1 MSCFDDMEDQN
12 SPDSDGTISIS
23 LSIDQSTGD
32 VDVQTG
38 RIDELSIDEL
48 TVTVF
53 DASDNEQ
60 IRFFPDGSTIEPFS
74 VNPGTYYAEASNN
87 ETSSFGF
94 EAPKFFAE
102 SQQVTITSNN
112 SGTIVLNAEQTNSKV
127 SVSYDPQIAEF
138 FSTYSTEVMSPSGS
152 LSFNESET
160 REGYFDAGVDLS
172 INVTMGDLT
181 ASAEIS
187 SVEAKTHYTIQVNYI
202 PEPNG
207 SGSIEIIID
216 DSTNDQEVNIELTGS
231 IQDGIYLLKDNG
243 NEDYE
248 LTLLNPLKVGAPN
261 FTTEDRAGHA
271 GKFTYLNDGE
281 YFFIEVESGAAVTSY
296 SGVAVLENDPVYGT
310 EYQLINLRNNKEA
323 FSIDS
328 DGMYYIAVDLQ
339 SREAVIMKVFSVGIL
354 GSGIYG
360 DDLCD
365 PIGFGVD
372 IDLDDVSVNDDA
384 LVFKS
389 SSGITMKDGEYKV
402 RINDTW
408 EISRPE
414 YTMMTNYGGVTDG
427 STTDKLEEG
436 GLNLSV
442 TEDGVFD
449 IIFEVLP
456 SGETTLSLIK
466 TGDAGECEFRV
477 EDFNWGILGSAIDP
491 DDADQSGGQD
501 GWEYPDQDMFYQPN
515 DTEPYT
521 WLVVVGMESASDF
534 WKLRTNNE
542 WNYNLGIAG
551 GSSIPTDGSFVP
563 LTVSGEDIPSLG
575 TGQFYIILRTLDEG
589 QTWEISARPVGWG
602 ILGTATPT
610 GWDNDTDM
618 TFEETV
624 QGVTSYTINI
634 DMTEGE
640 YKVRAGDEWLYN
652 YGAPEEDMIQGGEN
666 LVISEAGNY
675 TFRLQYFD
683 GTHSLTYTKN

>member
-216 DSTNDQEVNIELTGS
+216 DSTNDQEVNIEL
-231 IQDGIYLLKDNG
+231 K
-243 NEDYE
+243 
-248 LTLLNPLKVGAPN
+248 
-261 FTTEDRAGHA
+261 
-271 GKFTYLNDGE
+271 
-281 YFFIEVESGAAVTSY
+281 
-296 SGVAVLENDPVYGT
+296 
-310 EYQLINLRNNKEA
+310 
-323 FSIDS
+323 
-328 DGMYYIAVDLQ
+328 
-339 SREAVIMKVFSVGIL
+339 FSVFL
-354 GSGIYG
+354 
-360 DDLCD
+360 
-365 PIGFGVD
+365 
-372 IDLDDVSVNDDA
+372 
-384 LVFKS
+384 
-389 SSGITMKDGEYKV
+389 
-402 RINDTW
+402 
-408 EISRPE
+408 ISNCAIQR
-414 YTMMTNYGGVTDG
+414 N
-427 STTDKLEEG
+427 S
-436 GLNLSV
+436 
-442 TEDGVFD
+442 
-449 IIFEVLP
+449 IF
-456 SGETTLSLIK
+456 
-466 TGDAGECEFRV
+466 
-477 EDFNWGILGSAIDP
+477 
-491 DDADQSGGQD
+491 Q
-501 GWEYPDQDMFYQPN
+501 
-515 DTEPYT
+515 
-521 WLVVVGMESASDF
+521 
-534 WKLRTNNE
+534 RTN
-542 WNYNLGIAG
+542 
-551 GSSIPTDGSFVP
+551 
-563 LTVSGEDIPSLG
+563 
-575 TGQFYIILRTLDEG
+575 
-589 QTWEISARPVGWG
+589 
-602 ILGTATPT
+602 
-610 GWDNDTDM
+610 
-618 TFEETV
+618 
-624 QGVTSYTINI
+624 
-634 DMTEGE
+634 
-640 YKVRAGDEWLYN
+640 
-652 YGAPEEDMIQGGEN
+652 
-666 LVISEAGNY
+666 
-675 TFRLQYFD
+675 
-683 GTHSLTYTKN
+683 